1 MIDRSEEGPV
11 EYSSMPD
18 RSCPMI
24 PEGTGVP
31 ARVFPMT
38 EIAPYRPW
46 RRSGAERGRAPYLRA
61 ERWPIASWYDTLSA
75 GPGVLFLSG
84 LLLLVDARTV
94 ARSLRPPFD
103 LTRCCFVAADPEHGV
118 SAVSSGC
125 GPGVSSRFMRMC
137 CGLPCNHVPRSLGK
151 ANLVAVDEDDVAVLY
166 DDDDDDDDD
175 DDELPTAPYVVP
187 FAVPFAVRCA
197 RRRRRRRALP
207 GRRAWA
213 WSRAL
218 LRACSVA
225 HILFSASS
233 ACVVDEPRPDDM
245 KLKVFVDC
253 HGWAAMWFDA
263 GLPDNL
269 ASPSLSLS

>member
-1 MIDRSEEGPV
+1 M
-11 EYSSMPD
+11 
-18 RSCPMI
+18 
-24 PEGTGVP
+24 
-31 ARVFPMT
+31 
-38 EIAPYRPW
+38 
-46 RRSGAERGRAPYLRA
+46 
-61 ERWPIASWYDTLSA
+61 
-75 GPGVLFLSG
+75 LFLSG

-103 LTRCCFVAADPEHGV
+103 LTRCCFVAADPERGV

-175 DDELPTAPYVVP
+175 ALPTAPYVVP

-233 ACVVDEPRPDDM
+233 ACVVDEPRPEDM

-253 HGWAAMWFDA
+253 HGWAAMWLMPDCRTA
-263 GLPDNL
+263 GQTNFGFTSSGSGRDR
-269 ASPSLSLS
+269 PSRFETPGKKPISNGIFELSQSEGSDLRPL